1 MAKNP
6 EHLLEENRPDLTIS
20 IISADNL
27 ALLLPCLRSV
37 FAATHRITLEVFL
50 VDNAS
55 RDSTAEA
62 VQVEFPQVKL
72 IRNTQRLGFST
83 NNNLVLRQGQGRYL
97 MLLNDDTLVRD
108 GAFDTLVTFA
118 DSRADA
124 GVVGSFLLNP
134 DNTFQAAFSAFPNPW
149 TEGFW
154 STAALFPRL
163 HAKATEPFV
172 TQTVCGAAL
181 MIRRETMAQVGLL
194 DTEFDPIYAEET
206 DWCRRVLKAGWKVY
220 SHPLAKIIHYGS
232 QTMDKVPIRKLEL
245 LQSHKARYFR
255 KHHGKLAEAYFRTTL
270 CIASLAKVVR
280 YTLLHH
286 DRERRQLHWHL
297 VRHAF
302 SL

>member
-1 MAKNP
+1 M
-6 EHLLEENRPDLTIS
+6 EENRPDLTIS

-37 FAATHRITLEVFL
+37 FESTHRITLEVFL
-50 VDNAS
+50 VENAS
-55 RDSTAEA
+55 SDGTAEA
-62 VQVEFPQVKL
+62 VQAEFPHVKI
-72 IRNTQRLGFST
+72 IRNTRRLGFST
-83 NNNLVLRQGQGRYL
+83 NNNIVLRQGQGRYL
-97 MLLNDDTLVRD
+97 MLLNDDTLVQD
-108 GAFDTLVTFA
+108 GSLDILVTFA
-118 DSRADA
+118 DAQADA
-124 GVVGSFLLNP
+124 GVIGSFLLNP
-134 DNTFQAAFSAFPNPW
+134 DSTFQAAFSAFPSPW

-181 MIRRETMAQVGLL
+181 MIRRATMDQVGLL
-194 DTEFDPIYAEET
+194 DTGFDPIYAEET
-206 DWCRRVLKAGWKVY
+206 DWCRRVSKAGWKVY
-220 SHPLAKIIHYGS
+220 SHPLATIIHYGS

-255 KHHGKLAEAYFRTTL
+255 KHHGELAEGYFRTTL
-270 CIASLAKVVR
+270 CLASLAKVVR
-280 YTLLHH
+280 YTLLHP

-297 VRHAF
+297 VRRAF